1 MKCKRGGRERNIQ
14 NIEHKGWERRKG
26 MTKRSRD
33 VKRDE
38 EAGVYGNCEN
48 CECKCRTQK
57 RAYPH
62 WATQRKKDDWDQR
75 RYVVVGEITM
85 TINLCENCDQ
95 LFSQHRM
102 YDHDKGWGGK
112 LPHGVKIWKA
122 SHPPENQEPGGS
134 RKRMAWGCV
143 RHMKQ

>member
-1 MKCKRGGRERNIQ
+1 MKCKRDGRERNIQ
-14 NIEHKGWERRKG
+14 TIKRRGWERRKG

-33 VKRDE
+33 AKRE
-38 EAGVYGNCEN
+38 EEVRVEEYCEN
-48 CECKCRTQK
+48 CESKCRTQK

-62 WATQRKKDDWDQR
+62 WVTQRKKDDWDQR
-75 RYVVVGEITM
+75 RYVVVGNIAT

-102 YDHDKGWGGK
+102 YDRDKGWGK

-122 SHPPENQEPGGS
+122 THTPEYQESGES